1 MVDRFVAKTRKRG
14 ETDFYDAIWVEFQK
28 ARGGYA
34 VKFLKGPH
42 KDEVYE
48 AVLVDKQKGAK

>member
-1 MVDRFVAKTRKRG
+1 MVERFVAKTRKRG
-14 ETDFYDAIWVEFQK
+14 EIDFYDAIWVEHKK

-42 KDEVYE
+42 KDKTFESIY
-48 AVLVDKQKGAK
+48 VDRQKGVK